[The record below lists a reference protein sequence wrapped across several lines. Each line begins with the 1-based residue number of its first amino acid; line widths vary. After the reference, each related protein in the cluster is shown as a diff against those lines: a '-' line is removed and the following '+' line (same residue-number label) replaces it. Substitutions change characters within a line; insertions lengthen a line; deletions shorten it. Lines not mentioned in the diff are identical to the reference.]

1 MSGFALAQDSFEI
14 TPVDTVTVVFYVVGD
29 EAADPIATALADDE
43 LQAGATSELLLRSQE
58 GDTLVHLIKW
68 QAEEP
73 AQSYRAR
80 YFPLAEAYWRRE
92 FQLKS
97 AEAQEGEGWSITP
110 DASVQWSEFLMRDPS
125 LTEELSET
133 VGGMVMGMTM
143 GGAETLL
150 SAQTFTSTNGLSVGI
165 LARWAEPDGFKV
177 FVKDDVFG
185 DDPYWHDYAD
195 NAHWMMTVIAIK

>member
-1 MSGFALAQDSFEI
+1 M
-14 TPVDTVTVVFYVVGD
+14 
-29 EAADPIATALADDE
+29 
-43 LQAGATSELLLRSQE
+43 
-58 GDTLVHLIKW
+58 VHLIKW

-150 SAQTFTSTNGLSVGI
+150 SAQTFTKSSKGDRAPVTAS
-165 LARWAEPDGFKV
+165 
-177 FVKDDVFG
+177 VFG
-185 DDPYWHDYAD
+185 KFRAFDFSRL
-195 NAHWMMTVIAIK
+195 IS